1 MNLRAFDL
9 NLLRSLDALLS
20 ERSVTRA
27 ADRVFVSQPTM
38 SGALQRLREYFEDQL
53 LIRVGREMEL
63 TPLAK
68 SLVGPVHEVL
78 QNIQSTLEIRP
89 SFDPTTVKRVFRMAM
104 TDYAAV
110 ILMPSELHRLAQL
123 APYISCDIQPLT
135 EAIYNNLASGD
146 IDFVVAGGNWRLFGG
161 PEPGA
166 EIRSELLYSDIFV
179 CVVDRDHPTVTDSL
193 SLEDYRRLPHQLV
206 RLGPGTE
213 SLIEHAW
220 KVAELDMKVAT
231 TTGSFLLSVCLIPS
245 TPVVATTQKRL
256 ANLLAAS
263 LPLKVVPCPVAVPA
277 LHESLMWHARNEF
290 DPGHEFMRG
299 VFGAAAAQL
308 REQ

>member
-1 MNLRAFDL
+1 M
-9 NLLRSLDALLS
+9 
-20 ERSVTRA
+20 
-27 ADRVFVSQPTM
+27 
-38 SGALQRLREYFEDQL
+38 
-53 LIRVGREMEL
+53 
-63 TPLAK
+63 
-68 SLVGPVHEVL
+68 
-78 QNIQSTLEIRP
+78 
-89 SFDPTTVKRVFRMAM
+89 
-104 TDYAAV
+104 
-110 ILMPSELHRLAQL
+110 
-123 APYISCDIQPLT
+123 
-135 EAIYNNLASGD
+135 
-146 IDFVVAGGNWRLFGG
+146 
-161 PEPGA
+161 
-166 EIRSELLYSDIFV
+166 
-179 CVVDRDHPTVTDSL
+179 TDSL

-263 LPLKVVPCPVAVPA
+263 LPLKVIPCPVAVPA